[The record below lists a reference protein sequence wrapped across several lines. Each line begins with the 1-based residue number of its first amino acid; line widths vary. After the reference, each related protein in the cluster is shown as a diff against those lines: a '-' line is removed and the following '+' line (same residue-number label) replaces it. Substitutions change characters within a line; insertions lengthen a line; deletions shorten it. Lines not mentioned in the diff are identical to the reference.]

1 MPFLYALFRVSSV
14 IKGLLMNGI
23 LVKLGWIYAL
33 FLFCSNYAAFG
44 QIGLSLVEFP
54 SVLKGLLMNAILV
67 MLGLIYAL
75 FSVSSVFK
83 AGLDFGEK
91 IWGGAEI

>member
-1 MPFLYALFRVSSV
+1 MPFLYALFRVINEWNFGKV
-14 IKGLLMNGI
+14 RLNLCP
-23 LVKLGWIYAL
+23 

-83 AGLDFGEK
+83 AGLDFGK
-91 IWGGAEI
+91 KN

>member
-1 MPFLYALFRVSSV
+1 MEFWLNLCP
-14 IKGLLMNGI
+14 
-23 LVKLGWIYAL
+23 

-44 QIGLSLVEFP
+44 QIGLSMVEFP

-67 MLGLIYAL
+67 MLGLIYAH
-75 FSVSSVFK
+75 FRVSSVFK

-91 IWGGAEI
+91 NLRRCRNLRAGDHG